1 MSPDPRDEKFVLVAD
16 LGTGGPKVGFV
27 SLLGRVAFE
36 NHYVVETRFG
46 PDGLASQDAEEWFR
60 LIVDAAK
67 GALADGVV
75 RPEQVVAVSFTAQW
89 ASTVPVFADGTPNGP
104 VIMWMDSRGGREV
117 RKAVGGPVS
126 GYAPRA
132 IAEFIRRSGG
142 APSLSGADPVGHRLW
157 LHHHEPER
165 WAATRWLL
173 EPVDYLSMRFT
184 GKAAASA
191 PSMMGSWMIDT
202 RDPANYRYDETLLAM
217 TGGHGGKFAPLQRF
231 GTIVG
236 PVQHEVAELI
246 GISNDAV
253 VVTGSPDIH
262 TAALGSGAIGRH
274 EAHMAVSTTG
284 WISAPVAKKKTD
296 LFHQV
301 ATIPGLD
308 DENYLIVNN
317 HETAGAC
324 FAWLQR
330 ILGDR
335 HSYEDLNALAAG
347 SPAGANGVIFTPWLK
362 GERSPIA
369 DDFARAG
376 FANLSLGN
384 DTADLVRAVMEGV
397 AINNRWLHDA
407 VEKFAGER
415 LDHIRFIGGGAQSDL
430 WCQIHADVMDRTIE
444 QVADPLYC
452 GLRGA
457 AFSAGIALGEVRR
470 DELRDLV
477 TIAGTYRP
485 NPANRALYE
494 RHYKEFKGLYK
505 RQKSF
510 FKRMNRKGTAWT
522 VSGRW

>member
-1 MSPDPRDEKFVLVAD
+1 MTSDPRDDKFVLVAD

-36 NHYVVETRFG
+36 DHYPVETVFG
-46 PDGLASQDAEEWFR
+46 DDGSAHQDAEEWYR

-67 GALADGVV
+67 GALASRVV
-75 RPEQVVAVSFTAQW
+75 DPSAVVAVSFTAQW
-89 ASTVPVFADGTPNGP
+89 ASTIPVREDGTPNGP
-104 VIMWMDSRGGREV
+104 VLMWMDSRGGPLV
-117 RKAVGGPVS
+117 RRAVGGPVA

-142 APSLSGADPVGHRLW
+142 APSLNGADPVGHRMW
-157 LHHHEPER
+157 LREREPER
-165 WAATRWLL
+165 WASTRWLL
-173 EPVDYLSMRFT
+173 EPVDYLAMRFC
-184 GKAAASA
+184 GRAAASP

-202 RDPANYRYDETLLAM
+202 RDPSNYRYDETLLGM
-217 TGGHGGKFAPLQRF
+217 TGGHGGKFPPLQPF

-236 PVQHEVAELI
+236 EVLPEVAAAI
-246 GISNDAV
+246 GLPDGV
-253 VVTGSPDIH
+253 KVVTGSPDIH
-262 TAALGSGAIGRH
+262 TAALGSGAVRLG

-296 LFHQV
+296 LFTQV

-308 DENYLIVNN
+308 TENYLIVNN

-324 FAWLQR
+324 LQWMQR
-330 ILGDR
+330 ILGGDV
-335 HSYEDLNALAAG
+335 SYAELNDLAAS

-369 DDFARAG
+369 DEHARAG

-384 DTADLVRAVMEGV
+384 TTGDLVRAVMEGV

-407 VEKFAGER
+407 VEKFAGQR
-415 LDHIRFIGGGAQSDL
+415 LDDIRFIGGGAQSDL
-430 WCQIHADVMDRTIE
+430 WCQIHADVMNRTIE
-444 QVADPLYC
+444 QVGDPLYC

-470 DELRDLV
+470 DELRGLV
-477 TIAGTYRP
+477 PIAGVYRP
-485 NPANRALYE
+485 NPANRDLYE
-494 RHYKEFKGLYK
+494 KLYREFKGLYR

-510 FKRMNRKGTAWT
+510 FKRMNRDIA
-522 VSGRW
+522 

>member
-1 MSPDPRDEKFVLVAD
+1 MSSDLRDERFVLVAD

-36 NHYVVETRFG
+36 NHYPLETAFG
-46 PDGLASQDAEEWFR
+46 PDGAASQDAEEWFR

-67 GALADGVV
+67 GAIADGAVD
-75 RPEQVVAVSFTAQW
+75 PAAVVAVSFTAQW
-89 ASTVPVFADGTPNGP
+89 ASTVPVHADGTPNGP
-104 VIMWMDSRGGREV
+104 VVMWMDSRGGRDV
-117 RKAVGGPVS
+117 RRAVGGPVS
-126 GYAPRA
+126 GYSPRA

-142 APSLSGADPVGHRLW
+142 APSLNGADPVGHRLW
-157 LHHHEPER
+157 LKHHEPQR
-165 WAATRWLL
+165 WASTRWLL
-173 EPVDYLSMRFT
+173 EPVDYLAMRFT

-202 RDPANYRYDETLLAM
+202 RDPANYRYDETLLAL
-217 TGGHGGKFAPLQRF
+217 TGGHDGKFPPLQRF
-231 GTIVG
+231 GTVVG
-236 PVQHEVAELI
+236 TVLPEVADLI
-246 GISNDAV
+246 GIPADAA

-262 TAALGSGAIGRH
+262 TAALGSGAIRRN

-296 LFHQV
+296 LFSQV

-324 FAWLQR
+324 FQWLQR

-335 HSYEDLNALAAG
+335 HSYGELTELAAA
-347 SPAGANGVIFTPWLK
+347 SPPGANGVIFTPWLK

-384 DTADLVRAVMEGV
+384 ETGDLVRAVLEGV

-407 VEKFAGER
+407 VERFAGER
-415 LDHIRFIGGGAQSDL
+415 LDNIRLIGGGAQSDL

-457 AFSAGIALGEVRR
+457 AFSAGLALGEVRR
-470 DELRDLV
+470 EELRDLV
-477 TIAGTYRP
+477 AIAATYRP
-485 NPANRALYE
+485 NPANRAIYE
-494 RHYKEFKGLYK
+494 KHYREFKGLYK

-510 FKRMNRKGTAWT
+510 FRRMNRK
-522 VSGRW
+522 VST